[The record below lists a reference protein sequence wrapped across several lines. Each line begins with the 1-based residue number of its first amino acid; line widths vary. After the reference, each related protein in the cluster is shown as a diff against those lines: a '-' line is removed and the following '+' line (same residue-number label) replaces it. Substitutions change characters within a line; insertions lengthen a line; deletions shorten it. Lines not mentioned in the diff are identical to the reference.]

1 MAHPKSAICRI
12 VITSSIPSVV
22 RSRTNIRDYL
32 NINAPI
38 RDNARDFS
46 VTESTSV
53 MASSCWV
60 RRNHSATPQIRCDI
74 TVGGIRIEM
83 GRQDH
88 GGGGSPAP
96 VEDVPKHRP
105 GLAVERCRRL
115 VQEQYLRV
123 AQQDPGQHQALPD
136 PAG

>member
-1 MAHPKSAICRI
+1 
-12 VITSSIPSVV
+12 
-22 RSRTNIRDYL
+22 
-32 NINAPI
+32 
-38 RDNARDFS
+38 
-46 VTESTSV
+46 

-105 GLAVERCRRL
+105 GLGIERCRRL
-115 VQEQYLRV
+115 VQEQYLRS
-123 AQQDPGQHQALPD
+123 ALPRLPST
-136 PAG
+136 PASQTTLSAGRPKDVAVYWAMWPLAGCGIHQSTLSGATPA